1 MLVSGGWEYKKSRM
15 QFTQPETKALSREFE
30 FNEFEASVYRQTKK
44 IVIGPFFSGARR
56 WSQMDW
62 RKSETPD
69 FVARV
74 SYYRQICL
82 HLECI
87 YTVGMLVF

>member
-1 MLVSGGWEYKKSRM
+1 M

-56 WSQMDW
+56 WS
-62 RKSETPD
+62 
-69 FVARV
+69 
-74 SYYRQICL
+74 L
-82 HLECI
+82 HYGYLDHEDLFCI
-87 YTVGMLVF
+87 VLLYILSAFS

>member
-1 MLVSGGWEYKKSRM
+1 M

-56 WSQMDW
+56 WSQMD
-62 RKSETPD
+62 
-69 FVARV
+69 
-74 SYYRQICL
+74 
-82 HLECI
+82 
-87 YTVGMLVF
+87 